1 MAKLE
6 LKDILSALDQNGK
19 DIWDL
24 LDDEQKKAIP
34 FFVLNRFMSSVK
46 TNSREVQEHYV
57 LATNEYYN
65 KHYFS
70 LYQHPKLLWLLLC
83 SCSYDNDKT
92 YFHEYIRLE
101 KDKNVKLKILE
112 KLYPKK
118 KIDDLETLSHLN
130 SLKEIMELAKDHG
143 WNDKEIQEYL

>member
-6 LKDILSALDQNGK
+6 LKDILSAIDQNGK

-34 FFVLNRFMSSVK
+34 FFVLNRFISSVK
-46 TNSREVQEHYV
+46 TNKREVQEHFV
-57 LATNEYYN
+57 LTTNEYYN
-65 KHYFS
+65 KNYFS
-70 LYQHPKLLWLLLC
+70 LSQHPQLLWLLLC
-83 SCSYDNDKT
+83 SCSYGDDKV
-92 YFHEYIRLE
+92 YFHEFIRLE
-101 KDKNVKLKILE
+101 KNKNPKVKILE

-118 KIDDLETLSHLN
+118 KLDDLETMSHLN
-130 SLKEIMELAKDHG
+130 TLKEIMELAKDHG